1 MPASGVRVVPGS
13 SRDEVEGWLADALK
27 IKVSAPPEKGRAN
40 ESVVALLADR
50 LGLSTTV
57 VAAVSGQRSAVTR
70 RRPMALR

>member
-1 MPASGVRVVPGS
+1 VVPSS